1 MNTIKLQL
9 HPYSFLIRNDLTE
22 RLQPEAC
29 GEGKVYSFYPF
40 EVASVYFYYMVTKF
54 KYRIQCIFKMNT
66 ISVAYVS

>member
-1 MNTIKLQL
+1 MNAIKLQL

-29 GEGKVYSFYPF
+29 GEGI